1 MNSELLDHLY
11 VLSVTLKG
19 ERQKRILVYVLY
31 MVDQLYLVFILN
43 VYIYQIS
50 TIFAC
55 FLFFVFCFLFFVFC
69 FLSPHF
75 IVCFIVL
82 VSCCL

>member
-1 MNSELLDHLY
+1 MNSELLAHLY

-55 FLFFVFCFLFFVFC
+55 FLFFVFYPHTLSFV
-69 FLSPHF
+69 L
-75 IVCFIVL
+75 
-82 VSCCL
+82 